1 MIQGKPLSGQKAL
14 ITGASRG
21 IGRAIALK
29 LADLGA
35 LVVINYSQD
44 DAGAEKTL
52 KLIKEKGADAWL
64 EKFSVANYQEVKEHL
79 KKLEKELGGIDILVN
94 NAGITRDQIL
104 PRMSP
109 EQWQE
114 VISVNLTGAFN
125 CSRFVSRQMVKKH
138 YGRIINISSVVAHLG
153 REGQANYSA
162 SKAGLEGLTRSLA
175 LELAPYGITVNAVAP
190 GLIETDMTKS
200 LPQKQLNEIISRIP
214 VKRTGKPEEV
224 AELVAFLALPSSSYI
239 TGQVIHINGG
249 LFLG

>member
-1 MIQGKPLSGQKAL
+1 MIQEKPLSGQKAL

-44 DAGAEKTL
+44 DVGAEKTL
-52 KLIKEKGADAWL
+52 KLVKEKGADAWL

>member
-1 MIQGKPLSGQKAL
+1 MIPEKPLSGQKAL

-21 IGRAIALK
+21 IGRAITLK
-29 LADLGA
+29 LAELGA

-44 DAGAEKTL
+44 DVGAENTL
-52 KLIKEKGADAWL
+52 KLIKEIGAEARI
-64 EKFSVANYQEVKEHL
+64 EKFSAANYQEVKEHL
-79 KKLEKELGGIDILVN
+79 KKLEKELEGIDILVN

-138 YGRIINISSVVAHLG
+138 YGRIINLSSVVAHLG
-153 REGQANYSA
+153 RVGQANYSA

-190 GLIETDMTKS
+190 GLIETDMTQS
-200 LPQKQLNEIISRIP
+200 LPQKQLDEIISRIP

>member
-21 IGRAIALK
+21 IGRAITLK
-29 LADLGA
+29 LAELGA
-35 LVVINYSQD
+35 LVVINYSKD
-44 DAGAEKTL
+44 DAGAENTL
-52 KLIKEKGADAWL
+52 KLIKEIGAEARI
-64 EKFSVANYQEVKEHL
+64 EKFSVANYQETGKHL

-138 YGRIINISSVVAHLG
+138 YGRIINLSSVVAHLG
-153 REGQANYSA
+153 RVGQANYSA

-190 GLIETDMTKS
+190 GLIETDMTQS
-200 LPQKQLNEIISRIP
+200 LPQKQLDEIISRIP